1 MRNKKRDLIDRGQI
15 QYTWWELPD
24 GKFTDG
30 VTLQSLIHL
39 MPAVDAVPVIHGHWD
54 IDKSFMPFISTCSE
68 CGAIYDIDGAFEW
81 NFCPNCGAQM
91 DGDNND

>member
-1 MRNKKRDLIDRGQI
+1 MRNKKRDLIDRGKI
-15 QYTWWELPD
+15 QYTWWELPG

-68 CGAIYDIDGAFEW
+68 CGAVYDIDGAFEW

-91 DGDNND
+91 DGGN

>member
-1 MRNKKRDLIDRGQI
+1 MKNKKLDLINRGQI
-15 QYTWWELPD
+15 QYTWWELPG

-68 CGAIYDIDGAFEW
+68 CGAVYDIDGAFEW
-81 NFCPNCGAQM
+81 NFCPNCGAKM
-91 DGDNND
+91 DGGN

>member
-1 MRNKKRDLIDRGQI
+1 MANKKLDLIDRGQI

-30 VTLQSLIHL
+30 VTLQSLIRL
-39 MPAVDAVPVIHGHWD
+39 MPSIDAVPIVRGHWN

-68 CGAIYDIDGAFEW
+68 CGAVYDIDGVFEW
-81 NFCPNCGAQM
+81 NYCPNCGADM
-91 DGDNND
+91 RGENNE